1 MPQPDP
7 PSRRAALIALGFMP
21 AATPRPAQAWA
32 WLLGVR
38 LPDPRDPA
46 TTLERVEEA
55 VSRLLPVPEI
65 TVPALAERMAGPA
78 QHPLV
83 LFDVRTE
90 EEFATGHLPG
100 AIRLDP
106 ALSASAFTAAHGQ
119 RVAGADVV
127 LYCAVG
133 WRSGVLLDRVRG
145 RVAALAPASVAN
157 LRGGL
162 FRWHAEG
169 RALTAPSGPGFV
181 HPFDEAW
188 ETLLRR
194 LVPGR

>member
-1 MPQPDP
+1 MRPSHL
-7 PSRRAALIALGFMP
+7 PSRRAALLGAGLAL
-21 AATPRPAQAWA
+21 AAAPRPARAWA
-32 WLLGVR
+32 WLLGTR

-46 TTLERVEEA
+46 TTLETVEEA

-65 TVPALAERMAGPA
+65 TVPALAARLQAGAP
-78 QHPLV
+78 QPLV

-106 ALSASAFTAAHGQ
+106 GLSASAFAAAHGA
-119 RVAGADVV
+119 RVAGAEVV

-133 WRSGVLLDRVRG
+133 WRSGVLLDRVQA
-145 RVAALAPASVAN
+145 RVAAHGPAAMRN

-169 RALTAPSGPGFV
+169 LVLTSASSPAFL

-188 ETLLRR
+188 ETLLERT
-194 LVPGR
+194 VPRS

>member
-1 MPQPDP
+1 MATGL
-7 PSRRAALIALGFMP
+7 AAL
-21 AATPRPAQAWA
+21 PRPAEAWA
-32 WLLGVR
+32 WLLGAR

-46 TTLERVEEA
+46 TTLEGVEEA
-55 VSRLLPVPEI
+55 VSRLLPLPEI
-65 TVPALAERMAGPA
+65 TVPALAARLHAPLPR
-78 QHPLV
+78 PLV

-106 ALSASAFTAAHGQ
+106 ALTASAFSAAHGA
-119 RVAGADVV
+119 RIARADVV

-133 WRSGVLLDRVRG
+133 WRSGVLLERVRG
-145 RVAALAPASVAN
+145 RVAAHAPASMAN

-169 RALTAPSGPGFV
+169 LALASSSSPAFV
-181 HPFDEAW
+181 HPFDDAW
-188 ETLLRR
+188 EMLLRR
-194 LVPGR
+194 IVPRG